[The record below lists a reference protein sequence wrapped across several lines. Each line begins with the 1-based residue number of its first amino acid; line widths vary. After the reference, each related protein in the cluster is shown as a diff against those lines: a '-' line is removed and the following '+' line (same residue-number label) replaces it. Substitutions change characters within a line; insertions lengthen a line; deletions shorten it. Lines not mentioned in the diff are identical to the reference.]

1 MKSRKKDRLGGLL
14 LGLGVWFV
22 AIQPWALSADDL
34 AQGERLFQLHC
45 AGCHGPKGEGGKG
58 PNLAV
63 SRLARAAADEELVRV
78 ITEGIDGTEMP
89 TSRID
94 KDQIKQVASFVRQ
107 LGVLPPEPVPGNA
120 QRGEQLYFSKGNCT
134 QCHAIQGRGGAFGPD
149 LTGIG
154 MRRGAGY
161 LRAALTDPEADVPK
175 GFSAFGPD
183 ASIPENFLLLRITTK
198 DGQRL
203 TGMRV
208 NEDTFSIQLRDSSGR
223 VRSFFKS
230 ELTELQKDWGKS
242 PMPGYREVFSDK
254 ELDDMV
260 AFLAS
265 LGRER

>member
-1 MKSRKKDRLGGLL
+1 MKSRKQHRLGPLL
-14 LGLGVWFV
+14 IGLGVWFV
-22 AIQPWALSADDL
+22 ATETWALPADDL

-63 SRLARAAADEELVRV
+63 SRLARASADEELVRV
-78 ITEGIDGTEMP
+78 ITQGIEGTEMP

-94 KDQIKQVASFVRQ
+94 TDQIKQVASFVRR
-107 LGVLPPEPVPGNA
+107 LGLSPPEPVPGNA
-120 QRGEQLYFSKGNCT
+120 QRGEELYSAKGNCT
-134 QCHAIQGRGGAFGPD
+134 QCHAIEGRGGAFGPD

-154 MRRGAGY
+154 LRRGAAY

-175 GFSAFGPD
+175 GLTAFGPD
-183 ASIPENFLLLRITTK
+183 ASIPENFLLVRAATK
-198 DGQRL
+198 GGQRL
-203 TGMRV
+203 TGIRV

-242 PMPGYREVFSDK
+242 PMPGYREVFSNA
-254 ELDDMV
+254 ELDDVV
-260 AFLAS
+260 AFLVS
-265 LGRER
+265 LGRQP